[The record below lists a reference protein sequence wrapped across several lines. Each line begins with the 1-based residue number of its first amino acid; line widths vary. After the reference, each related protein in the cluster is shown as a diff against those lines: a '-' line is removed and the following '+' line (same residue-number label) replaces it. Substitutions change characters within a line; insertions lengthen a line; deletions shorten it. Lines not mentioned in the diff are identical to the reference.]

1 MSSVKHSGKLTTA
14 TASLFWQ
21 KFVAKKPF
29 TILNSYVYALF
40 SYSFS
45 FDPCGHCFSV
55 WLPSKVT
62 QGFLYHVIVLQRMKM
77 FPDSIITV

>member
-45 FDPCGHCFSV
+45 FDPSLWWPLLLSMAAIKGHTR
-55 WLPSKVT
+55 LPTSRYCAPTHEDV
-62 QGFLYHVIVLQRMKM
+62 
-77 FPDSIITV
+77 S